1 MRSTCRS
8 LPWLCALVLTLA
20 LVAVLAVAAPARAAV
35 TDDRSASDDVACAG
49 GATEIDF
56 AAIDA
61 ADAADAADI
70 AEQDAPAAA
79 AKECTANKQCGAKDY
94 CAKAAGDCAGKG
106 ACKVKPEICPDV
118 FKPVCGCN
126 GRTYSNECYAARAG
140 VNVKA
145 EGACAAQAKACKTNA
160 QCTKGDFC
168 AKETG
173 KCDGEGTC
181 SVRPTICPT
190 IVDPVCGCDKKTY
203 NNQCE
208 AFRAKVNVA
217 HAGKC

>member
-1 MRSTCRS
+1 MTMRSPWKS
-8 LPWLCALVLTLA
+8 LTWLGPLVL
-20 LVAVLAVAAPARAAV
+20 LVVLAAAPARAAV
-35 TDDRSASDDVACAG
+35 ASDRAASDDVACAG
-49 GATEIDF
+49 SATEIDF
-56 AAIDA
+56 AALDA
-61 ADAADAADI
+61 AD
-70 AEQDAPAAA
+70 QDAPAAA
-79 AKECTANKQCGAKDY
+79 AKECTANKQCGGAKSY
-94 CAKAAGDCAGKG
+94 CAKAVGDCAGKG
-106 ACKVKPEICPDV
+106 ACKARPEVCPDL

-126 GRTYSNECYAARAG
+126 GHTFSNECYAARAG
-140 VNVKA
+140 VNVKS
-145 EGACAAQAKACKTNA
+145 EGPCPAQSQACKTNA
-160 QCTKGDFC
+160 QCSKGDFC

-181 SVRPTICPT
+181 AVVPTICPT